1 MEWPVETATRRSTD
15 PGSGR
20 FRVPAWARDLIA
32 AVLVVIPAFVPLP
45 GDELAPEGP
54 FAVAVVVAP
63 ALLLPLRRRWPI
75 LILVVC
81 VALYGIAAQT
91 GTFAPGIVLAASIAM
106 FAIAYRSPRRTTIVA
121 GGAAIL
127 AIVLLSSLSGLGGL
141 LDPRI
146 VQLAA
151 TIAFATAAGDAS
163 RSRREFIRAMTER
176 AVRAEQ
182 ARDSEAKR
190 RVTEERLRIA
200 RDLHDAVAHQI
211 SVISLNAGVA
221 TSAMDTR
228 PEKAKEALGSIRTA
242 ARMVLGE
249 IGDLLAVLRADGD
262 ASVTDAAPQPGLA
275 RLDALV
281 RQFGEADLSVH
292 VRVDGDLG
300 RVTGAVDL
308 VAYRVIQEGLTNA
321 HKHGADH
328 RAHVLID
335 VQDEYARIVVTNPVL
350 PAPHHPPDAE
360 RLGGHGL
367 TGLRERVGSIRGT
380 AETAQTSGGFRLAAT
395 LPLTKENRR

>member
-1 MEWPVETATRRSTD
+1 MEWPTETATGGSSN
-15 PGSGR
+15 PGNGR
-20 FRVPAWARDLIA
+20 FRVPTWARDLIA
-32 AVLVVIPAFVPLP
+32 AALVVIPALVPLP
-45 GDELAPEGP
+45 GDKFPPEGP
-54 FAVAVVVAP
+54 LEIAVAVAP

-75 LILVVC
+75 SILVVC
-81 VALYGIAAQT
+81 IALYGIAAQA
-91 GTFAPGIVLAASIAM
+91 GAFAPGIVLAASIAM
-106 FAIAYRSPRRTTIVA
+106 FAVAYRSPRRETLIA
-121 GGAAIL
+121 GGGTIL
-127 AIVLLSSLSGLGGL
+127 AIVLLSSLSGLGGI
-141 LDPRI
+141 LDSRI

-163 RSRREFIRAMTER
+163 RSRKEFIRAMTDR

-221 TSAMDTR
+221 TSTMDTR
-228 PEKAKEALGSIRTA
+228 PEKAREALGSIRTA
-242 ARMVLGE
+242 ARTVLGE

-262 ASVTDAAPQPGLA
+262 TSATDAAPQPGLA
-275 RLDALV
+275 QLDALV
-281 RQFGEADLSVH
+281 QRFEEADLSVH
-292 VRVDGDLG
+292 VRVEGDLG
-300 RVTGAVDL
+300 RVTGAPDL

-321 HKHGADH
+321 HKHGSDH
-328 RAHVLID
+328 RAHVLIE
-335 VQDEYARIVVTNPVL
+335 VQDQHARIVVANPVV
-350 PAPHHPPDAE
+350 PAPHDLPDAE

-380 AETAQTSGGFRLAAT
+380 VETGQTPGGFRLAAT

>member
-1 MEWPVETATRRSTD
+1 METATGRST
-15 PGSGR
+15 GTRSGR
-20 FRVPAWARDLIA
+20 PRVPAWARDLIA
-32 AVLVVIPAFVPLP
+32 AALVLIPAFVPFP
-45 GDELAPEGP
+45 GDEFAPEGL
-54 FAVAVVVAP
+54 FAIAVVAAP
-63 ALLLPLRRRWPI
+63 ALVLPLRRRWPI
-75 LILVVC
+75 PVLVVC
-81 VALYGIAAQT
+81 IALYGIAAVS
-91 GTFAPGIVLAASIAM
+91 GTFAPGVVLAASVVM
-106 FAIAYRSPRRTTIVA
+106 FGIAYRSARRTTLIA
-121 GGAAIL
+121 GGGAIL
-127 AIVLLSSLSGLGGL
+127 AIVLLSSLSGLGGI

-146 VQLAA
+146 FQLAA

-163 RSRREFIRAMTER
+163 RSRKEFIRAMTDR
-176 AVRAEQ
+176 AERAEQ

-242 ARMVLGE
+242 ARTVLGE
-249 IGDLLAVLRADGD
+249 IGDLMAVLRADGD
-262 ASVTDAAPQPGLA
+262 ASAPDIAPQPGLS

-292 VRVDGDLG
+292 IRVEGDLG
-300 RVTGAVDL
+300 RVAGAVDL
-308 VAYRVIQEGLTNA
+308 VAYRVVQEGLTNA

-328 RAHVLID
+328 RADVLIE
-335 VQDEYARIVVTNPVL
+335 VQDQQVRIVVSNPVL
-350 PAPHHPPDAE
+350 PAQHDPPVGK

-367 TGLRERVGSIRGT
+367 TGLQERVGAIRGT
-380 AETAQTSGGFRLAAT
+380 VETGHELGVFCLAAT
-395 LPLTKENRR
+395 LPLAKENRR